1 MKLFIALLLSFS
13 TLALASPLLK
23 LRTGTVDIATL
34 SKQNSRQKIW
44 SDSGKTK
51 SPRED
56 SDWIIQYKNPI
67 SDEERL
73 ALNKAAEMLGYLPD
87 FAWIVH
93 GKYADLEKLKQQN
106 SNIYGIIAL
115 DPNLK
120 ISDGLIP
127 VSVFNQDDILRVV
140 VKVYKTEDTGWLVKE
155 ISNLDS
161 KVVFLNSYDKYLY
174 FLLPRKVLPR
184 VMSYSLVESIEKDK
198 NFSLHDVYE
207 TAAKPGDFS
216 DLKGFESGTKIMNFD
231 RAWGRG
237 LSGEGQVVGIADT
250 GLDTGDSQSI
260 HLDFVGVVDMAY
272 TFGIEAT
279 SWADFE
285 GHGTRTAG
293 ILLGRGR
300 ISDGALR
307 GGAYNAM
314 LVAESLW
321 SPKTKSINSWAPLT
335 TVLDKA
341 AERGA
346 FVHSNSWGSAQD
358 LNVYDLQA
366 SQLDQWNYNH
376 PENLIVFS
384 TGNSGVDLNKDGRID
399 GQSIE
404 SPATAKN
411 VLSVGAS
418 ENKVSKGGVQTP
430 VKKQVDAAKFWP
442 KEPIASSLI
451 SDNPNGLAY
460 FSSRGPTKDGRIK
473 PDVVAPGTNILA
485 LCSHTPGANH
495 FSGNYNADFCWGSGT
510 SASTPLVAA
519 AATLL
524 RQYLVEIRGMPH
536 PSAALVKALL
546 MQTSVDLYPGQY
558 GKGKTQEILTPR
570 PNNDEG
576 YGRVDAGNIG
586 DLSAETQ
593 LIDNATV
600 AQGQQQEYPF
610 TLQEARSLKANLV
623 WTDYPGSVN
632 AGAALV
638 NDLDLSLVMPDGKII
653 SPNDHVN
660 NAEMIELKNL
670 KPGDYK
676 LIVRG
681 YNIPQPKNN
690 TQNYALVITLTE

>member
-1 MKLFIALLLSFS
+1 MKLFIALLLLICSQSF
-13 TLALASPLLK
+13 ANPLLK
-23 LRTGTVDIATL
+23 LRSGTLDITSISTQKPL
-34 SKQNSRQKIW
+34 WNGSKNAG
-44 SDSGKTK
+44 DEG
-51 SPRED
+51 
-56 SDWIIQYKNPI
+56 DWIIQYKNPI

-73 ALNKAAEMLGYLPD
+73 SLNSVAEVLGYLPD
-87 FAWIVH
+87 FAWVVH
-93 GKYADLEKLKQQN
+93 GKLHDLEKLRQQN
-106 SNIYGIIAL
+106 SNIYGMMAL
-115 DPNLK
+115 DPQIK
-120 ISDGLIP
+120 VSDDLLP
-127 VSVFNQDDILRVV
+127 VSVFNQNDLLRVI
-140 VKVYKTEDTGWLVKE
+140 VKVYKTQDTGWLVKE
-155 ISNLDS
+155 ITRLDS
-161 KVVFLNSYDKYLY
+161 NVKFLNSYDQYLY
-174 FLLPRKVLPR
+174 FLLPRKVLPS
-184 VMSYSLVESIEKDK
+184 VASYSLVEHIEEDK
-198 NFSLHDVYE
+198 SFVLHDIYE
-207 TAAKPGDFS
+207 TLAKPGDFS
-216 DLKGFESGTKIMNFD
+216 DLNGFENGTKLMNFD

-237 LSGEGQVVGIADT
+237 LSGAGQVVGIADT

-272 TFGIEAT
+272 TFGIEST

-293 ILLGRGR
+293 ILIGRGR

-346 FVHSNSWGSAQD
+346 FIHSNSWGSPKD
-358 LNVYDLQA
+358 LGAYDLQA

-376 PENLIVFS
+376 PENLIIFS
-384 TGNSGVDLNKDGRID
+384 AGNSGVDLDKDGRID
-399 GQSIE
+399 AQSIE

-418 ENKVSKGGVQTP
+418 ENKVTKGGIQIP
-430 VKKQVDAAKFWP
+430 VKKQPDAAKFWP
-442 KEPIASSLI
+442 KDPIASSLI

-460 FSSRGPTKDGRIK
+460 FSSRGPTADGRLK

-485 LCSHTPGANH
+485 LCSHTQGANH
-495 FSGNYNADFCWGSGT
+495 FSGDYNSDFCWGSGT
-510 SASTPLVAA
+510 SAATPLVAA
-519 AATLL
+519 AATLA
-524 RQYLVEIRGMPH
+524 REYLTEVRGLAH
-536 PSAALVKALL
+536 PTAALVKALL
-546 MQTSVDLYPGQY
+546 LQTSVDLYPGQY
-558 GKGKTQEILTPR
+558 GKGKTQELRTNR

-576 YGRVDAGNIG
+576 YGRVDAGNIAS
-586 DLSAETQ
+586 LSAETR
-593 LIDNATV
+593 LIDNANV

-610 TLQEARSLKANLV
+610 TLQETRSLKANLV

-632 AGAALV
+632 AGSALV

-653 SPNDHVN
+653 SPNDHLN

-681 YNIPQPKNN
+681 YNIPQPKNKA
-690 TQNYALVITLTE
+690 QAYALVFTLSEND